1 MAKYQ
6 FDELVKAA
14 GSGEGI
20 YDQLKKKEISEKE
33 AVEDILQGSFRFSIT
48 DGYLVEKGGQFDY
61 AFDFGNGACVRYDW
75 RSGVPVKKEAAL
87 SRDVMETF
95 AKEIA
100 FLYQLP
106 QKQFVTDT
114 KSTTVQTNAYERE
127 NEMWQI
133 STPTAGDISKP
144 KPSSFIKTT
153 PLLIP
158 TNGLMTLSIKLCLT
172 SPKRGNA
179 KSFPLISVKNSRPPP
194 TYVPC
199 PNEYP

>member
-1 MAKYQ
+1 MNTRRTIVAKYQ

-33 AVEDILQGSFRFSIT
+33 AIEDILQGSFRFSIT

-61 AFDFGNGACVRYDW
+61 AFDDW
-75 RSGVPVKKEAAL
+75 RSGVPVKKEAVL

-127 NEMWQI
+127 KYGPIKRLTRAELRF
-133 STPTAGDISKP
+133 GDKFFRWVP
-144 KPSSFIKTT
+144 EEDEDRPFKE
-153 PLLIP
+153 LYAA
-158 TNGLMTLSIKLCLT
+158 LMTLRTAADEEMK
-172 SPKRGNA
+172 
-179 KSFPLISVKNSRPPP
+179 
-194 TYVPC
+194 
-199 PNEYP
+199 

>member
-6 FDELVKAA
+6 FDELAKTA

-33 AVEDILQGSFRFSIT
+33 AIEDILHGSFRFSIT
-48 DGYLVEKGGQFDY
+48 DGYLVEKGVQFDY

-75 RSGVPVKKEAAL
+75 RSGVPVKKEAVL

-127 NEMWQI
+127 KYGPIKRLTRAELRL
-133 STPTAGDISKP
+133 GDKFFRWVPEEDEDQPFKELYEALCTLRKTVDESIGVTSDWYCV
-144 KPSSFIKTT
+144 FI
-153 PLLIP
+153 
-158 TNGLMTLSIKLCLT
+158 
-172 SPKRGNA
+172 
-179 KSFPLISVKNSRPPP
+179 
-194 TYVPC
+194 
-199 PNEYP
+199 

>member
-20 YDQLKKKEISEKE
+20 YDQLKMKEISEKE
-33 AVEDILQGSFRFSIT
+33 AIEDILQGSFRFSIT

-61 AFDFGNGACVRYDW
+61 AFDFRNGACVRYDW
-75 RSGVPVKKEAAL
+75 RSGVPVKKEAVL
-87 SRDVMETF
+87 SRHVMETF

-114 KSTTVQTNAYERE
+114 TSTTVQTNVYERE
-127 NEMWQI
+127 KYGPIKRLTRAELRFGDKFFRWVPEGDEDRPFKELYEAL
-133 STPTAGDISKP
+133 STLR
-144 KPSSFIKTT
+144 KTVDE
-153 PLLIP
+153 
-158 TNGLMTLSIKLCLT
+158 SIGVT
-172 SPKRGNA
+172 SD
-179 KSFPLISVKNSRPPP
+179 
-194 TYVPC
+194 
-199 PNEYP
+199 

>member
-20 YDQLKKKEISEKE
+20 YDHLKKKEISEKE
-33 AVEDILQGSFRFSIT
+33 AMEDILQGSFRFSIT

-61 AFDFGNGACVRYDW
+61 AFDFENGTCVRYDW
-75 RSGVPVKKEAAL
+75 RSGVPVKKEAVL
-87 SRDVMETF
+87 PREVRETF

-114 KSTTVQTNAYERE
+114 KSTTIQTNAYERE
-127 NEMWQI
+127 KYGPIKRLTRAELRF
-133 STPTAGDISKP
+133 GDKFFRWVP
-144 KPSSFIKTT
+144 EEDEDRPFKELYEALCTLRKTVDE
-153 PLLIP
+153 
-158 TNGLMTLSIKLCLT
+158 SIGVT
-172 SPKRGNA
+172 SDW
-179 KSFPLISVKNSRPPP
+179 
-194 TYVPC
+194 
-199 PNEYP
+199 